1 MLGDHACGDKGIN
14 VQGANLS
21 AMSEGEAA
29 DDVVSE
35 FPFQGESSE
44 SDETY
49 LCDVCEQE
57 FDTER
62 GRNIHRGQAHR
73 SE

>member
-1 MLGDHACGDKGIN
+1 
-14 VQGANLS
+14 
-21 AMSEGEAA
+21 MSEGEAA

-35 FPFQGESSE
+35 FPFRGESSE

-49 LCDVCEQE
+49 LCDVCEQA

-62 GRNIHRGQAHR
+62 GRNIHRGQTHR